1 MVNVVEA
8 PRLQARFTV
17 EAVPTLMLLRGPR
30 IVAYQ
35 AGTPPEL
42 SLQAWLDRALGK
54 A

>member
-1 MVNVVEA
+1 
-8 PRLQARFTV
+8 V

-30 IVAYQ
+30 ILAYQ

-42 SLQAWLDRALGK
+42 SLRAWLDRALGK

>member
-1 MVNVVEA
+1 
-8 PRLQARFTV
+8 V

-42 SLQAWLDRALGK
+42 SLRAWLDRALGK